1 MRAARYEF
9 GGGAQAVRWPFAVPE
24 VRMTALVAPEF
35 RASFRKIL
43 TTTRMSFDIES
54 GPRRESRKHSSS
66 GR

>member
-9 GGGAQAVRWPFAVPE
+9 AGGAQAARWPFDVPE
-24 VRMTALVAPEF
+24 VRMTALIAPEF

-43 TTTRMSFDIES
+43 TTTRLSFAIDS
-54 GPRRESRKHSSS
+54 GPRRESRQHSSP